1 MARQVLA
8 TFDWE
13 LWFQW
18 IMATTI
24 GWVIGRFLLPNL
36 AIVTI
41 GIALGVMQWL
51 VLQRQLKNA
60 QRWIV
65 ATIAG
70 WIFGSI
76 LVLGN
81 TPFGLD
87 ILASMLIGGTIGISQ
102 WIVLRNEIRW
112 SGWWIVMSVVGWTS
126 GLTLLPGFFLTGT
139 IAGLITGTAL
149 ILLIRYPKKEFVQ
162 EY

>member
-1 MARQVLA
+1 MARQVPA
-8 TFDWE
+8 SFDWA

-51 VLQRQLKNA
+51 VLQHRIKNA
-60 QRWIV
+60 RRWIV

-70 WIFGSI
+70 WIVGST
-76 LVLGN
+76 LVLGSI
-81 TPFGLD
+81 PIGLD
-87 ILASMLIGGTIGISQ
+87 ILASMLIGGTTGISQ

-112 SGWWIVMSVVGWTS
+112 SGWWVVMSVVGWTS
-126 GLTLLPGFFLTGT
+126 GLTLLPGLFLTGT

-149 ILLIRYPKKEFVQ
+149 ILLIRYPKKEFV
-162 EY
+162 